1 MTGQVV
7 MTDVFE
13 LLGQGIKMSWDP
25 EELTKNFKV
34 INDKSNKVVR
44 LPNGE
49 PHWQYFDSGIY
60 FSRNLNHGFPLQ
72 CKEII
77 KTLTVLQNIAKSAAE
92 KSYMMQ
98 LFTNQTLSIDKI
110 VLIKVK
116 SGQSVSLHF
125 DSTRDYAINIGLKN
139 SNTCL
144 TDVYSGTMVDN
155 GLINE
160 KNVKHTFQMNDGDA
174 YMIATCQPHA
184 VRSLTSATDNI
195 DRYLISYCL

>member
-25 EELTKNFKV
+25 EELTRDFKV
-34 INDKSNKVVR
+34 INDKSDKVIR

-60 FSRNLNHGFPLQ
+60 FSRNLNRAFPSQ
-72 CKEII
+72 CKEVL
-77 KTLTVLQNIAKSAAE
+77 KTLTVLQNNLKALATTSHMI
-92 KSYMMQ
+92 Q
-98 LFTNQTLSIDKI
+98 LFTNQTLSMDKI

-116 SGQSVSLHF
+116 SGQSVNLHF

-144 TDVYSGTMVDN
+144 TDVYSGTRVEN
-155 GLINE
+155 VLVNE

-184 VRSLTSATDNI
+184 VRSLTLATDNI

>member
-7 MTDVFE
+7 MTDLFE

-25 EELTKNFKV
+25 EELTRDFKV
-34 INDKSNKVVR
+34 VDGKDRKVFS
-44 LPNGE
+44 LPNRE

-60 FSRNLNHGFPLQ
+60 FARNLNHAFPAL
-72 CKEII
+72 CKEIV
-77 KTLTVLQNIAKSAAE
+77 KTLTVLQNNVRASASRSHMLQIFADH
-92 KSYMMQ
+92 K
-98 LFTNQTLSIDKI
+98 LTIDNL

-125 DSTRDYAINIGLKN
+125 DSSRDYAINIGLKN

-144 TDVYSGTMVDN
+144 TDIYSGDKVKPR
-155 GLINE
+155 LINE

-174 YMIATCQPHA
+174 YLIATHQPHA
-184 VRSLTSATDNI
+184 VRSLTSVADNI

>member
-1 MTGQVV
+1 
-7 MTDVFE
+7 
-13 LLGQGIKMSWDP
+13 MSWDP
-25 EELTKNFKV
+25 EALTRNFKV
-34 INDKSNKVVR
+34 VNDKSDKVIR

-60 FSRNLNHGFPLQ
+60 FSRNLNHAFPAQ
-72 CKEII
+72 CKEIL
-77 KTLTVLQNIAKSAAE
+77 KTLTGLQNNIKAS
-92 KSYMMQ
+92 STNSHMMQ
-98 LFTNQTLSIDKI
+98 LFANQTLSMDKI

-116 SGQSVSLHF
+116 SGQGVILHF

-144 TDVYSGTMVDN
+144 TDVYSGSMAEH

-174 YMIATCQPHA
+174 YIIATCQPHA
-184 VRSLTSATDNI
+184 VRSLTSPNDNL